1 MLELVVQ
8 GAYLLNEGVV
18 LLHHHAI
25 FVVGGFVFGLGC
37 SGRPLLVLVLGNE
50 DVLRLNALDLLK
62 QCFVG
67 LLHVTL
73 LTLQN
78 SVLLGL
84 LLNGV
89 VLVLDL
95 LLQVVLLCK

>member
-1 MLELVVQ
+1 VQ
-8 GAYLLNEGVV
+8 VAYLLNEGVV
-18 LLHHHAI
+18 LLRHHAV
-25 FVVGGFVFGLGC
+25 FVVGGFVFGLRC
-37 SGRPLLVLVLGNE
+37 SGPLLVLVLGNE
-50 DVLRLNALDLLK
+50 DVFRLNALDLLK

-78 SVLLGL
+78 SVLLL
-84 LLNGV
+84 VLLNGV

-95 LLQVVLLCK
+95 LLQVVLLSE